1 MEAREHIEIVIDDW
15 NLIVVSN
22 NLKCIGY
29 HVTPVN
35 VQEIPAT
42 STRINYGYVRWNGS
56 TKQLYIP

>member
-1 MEAREHIEIVIDDW
+1 MEAREHIEIVIDNW

-29 HVTPVN
+29 HVTPAY

-42 STRINYGYVRWNGS
+42 STRINYG
-56 TKQLYIP
+56 